1 MRARV
6 LSIKITEAEADQ
18 LKQISIQSNRSVSDI
33 CRDKIFKENPTYK
46 IKLLE
51 EKLESLHMDLNKYF
65 YDLSIKNNNHFNK
78 TELFQDLYQHLFIDF
93 FIDMLSILN
102 FAILKEN
109 SNINKEVIKP
119 KLLDPPK
126 YLEEKIDQI
135 KSNLKRRNLNDVKS
149 NS

>member
-18 LKQISIQSNRSVSDI
+18 LKQISIQTNRSVSDI

-51 EKLESLHMDLNKYF
+51 EKFESLHLDVNRYF
-65 YDLSIKNNNHFNK
+65 YDLSIKDKDHFNK
-78 TELFQDLYQHLFIDF
+78 TELFQDLYQQLFIDF
-93 FIDMLSILN
+93 FIDMLSIFN

-109 SNINKEVIKP
+109 SNINKEAVKP

-126 YLEEKIDQI
+126 YLEEKIEQI
-135 KSNLKRRNLNDVKS
+135 KSNLKRRNLYNAKS